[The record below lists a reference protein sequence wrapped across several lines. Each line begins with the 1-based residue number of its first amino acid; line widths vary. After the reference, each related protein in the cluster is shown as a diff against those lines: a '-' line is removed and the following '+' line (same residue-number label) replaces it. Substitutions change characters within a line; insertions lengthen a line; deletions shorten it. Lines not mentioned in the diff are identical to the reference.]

1 MVLKYF
7 SFNHKT
13 YPGTRYTYLLEL
25 RVVIQTI
32 TSETRNCFETIHRG
46 EAALRKHN
54 LLVQKSNVQAHAI
67 TAKAAYS
74 KK

>member
-13 YPGTRYTYLLEL
+13 YPGTRYTYLSEL

-32 TSETRNCFETIHRG
+32 TRD
-46 EAALRKHN
+46 EAALRKHTQEN
-54 LLVQKSNVQAHAI
+54 DKNCSKQK
-67 TAKAAYS
+67 
-74 KK
+74 